1 MNIDSGKKQELGE
14 KDWAK
19 YKQVLFSLDK
29 QKQPKVVVSVL
40 MLREGFDVNNI
51 CVIVPLRSTQ
61 APILL
66 EQTLGRGLR
75 LMFREPEFKD
85 SKAANRH
92 NLYNLKQAPINY
104 LDTLFVV
111 EHPAFADFYEDM
123 YKDLMVEESKPGTA
137 KPLGDIITVGLKP
150 ENEKYDMFFPYIIKE
165 KEETLKGADIPVDRL
180 QPLERYNLEQLKRM
194 MPKDADDTFYSQ
206 EVKVGTRFGEYK
218 VSGDIFNAQ
227 SYNEFLQKIL
237 NVITVNMAKTTANG
251 HTRELPTMQID
262 NIVLVSA
269 LDEYIRTKLFNQPFD
284 PFVENNWRILLV
296 LKGDI
301 ISHIVNEFSKAIYHM
316 QMDINTDDAV
326 VEKKWFSQVASLTGR
341 EDFALDIVK
350 SIYEQ
355 TFYPSNKGGLER
367 DFMEFA
373 DADTQVQKIIKINE
387 HKHNFARFR
396 YLRTDGMLATYYP
409 DFMIK
414 IGGKIYVVETKGND
428 KMSNPDVQSKQRG
441 ALDWIGKINELK
453 PEDRMDCEWSYALL
467 SDTQFY
473 AWKAKG
479 ATTAEILEYCK
490 LTNANVEGVLL

>member
-1 MNIDSGKKQELGE
+1 MGVDLNTILAIIGAMGGIEGIKWGIRAWMNRKTNARIADAQADVEEFK
-14 KDWAK
+14 A
-19 YKQVLFSLDK
+19 
-29 QKQPKVVVSVL
+29 
-40 MLREGFDVNNI
+40 LRE
-51 CVIVPLRSTQ
+51 
-61 APILL
+61 
-66 EQTLGRGLR
+66 
-75 LMFREPEFKD
+75 
-85 SKAANRH
+85 
-92 NLYNLKQAPINY
+92 
-104 LDTLFVV
+104 
-111 EHPAFADFYEDM
+111 
-123 YKDLMVEESKPGTA
+123 
-137 KPLGDIITVGLKP
+137 
-150 ENEKYDMFFPYIIKE
+150 
-165 KEETLKGADIPVDRL
+165 
-180 QPLERYNLEQLKRM
+180 
-194 MPKDADDTFYSQ
+194 
-206 EVKVGTRFGEYK
+206 
-218 VSGDIFNAQ
+218 
-227 SYNEFLQKIL
+227 YNEFLQKIL

-409 DFMIK
+409 D
-414 IGGKIYVVETKGND
+414 
-428 KMSNPDVQSKQRG
+428 
-441 ALDWIGKINELK
+441 L
-453 PEDRMDCEWSYALL
+453 
-467 SDTQFY
+467 
-473 AWKAKG
+473 
-479 ATTAEILEYCK
+479 
-490 LTNANVEGVLL
+490 